1 MKKRVLAL
9 ALAGCLLL
17 SGCKAMLER
26 SYSVSVPHIDHPATA
41 EDPSVLRVENYR
53 ELVSAVRYLVEQG
66 AEEGAIQLYNYDGE
80 EESDLS
86 AACLE
91 VSTQDPLGAYAVDY
105 IKHELSRVVSY
116 YQATLAIRYR
126 RSGSQRE
133 GIVSA
138 NGDQAIRERLGEALE
153 DFSAEAVLRTPFFFG
168 DEETVKALLRE
179 AYYGQPELA
188 LGLPEAQVTFYP
200 DSGWDRI
207 VEIVLTYPEET
218 ETLKEKKE
226 ALERRVEELL
236 PAGSGLDEESAARM
250 ALTALY
256 GSQDGAGTEYD
267 PEGGSTA
274 YAALV
279 EGKADSE
286 GMALAYALLCAR
298 ENVECQVVEGS
309 FQDKPWFWN
318 ILGFSTGESAYVDA
332 SFFSQ
337 RSTVLFTQEE
347 FFALGY
353 FFPET

>member
-1 MKKRVLAL
+1 MKKRILAL
-9 ALAGCLLL
+9 ALAGCFLL

-26 SYSVSVPHIDHPATA
+26 SYSVSTPHVDHPATA

-53 ELVSAVRYLVEQG
+53 ELVSAVLYLVEEG
-66 AEEGAIQLYNYDGE
+66 AEEGTIQLYNSDGE

-116 YQATLAIRYR
+116 YQATLAIHYR

-133 GIVSA
+133 GIVNA

-153 DFSAEAVLRTPFFFG
+153 DFPAEVVLRTPFFFG

-179 AYYGQPELA
+179 AYYDHPAAA
-188 LGLPEAQVTFYP
+188 LGFPEAQVTFYP

-207 VEIVLTYPEET
+207 VEVALTYPEET

-226 ALERRVEELL
+226 ELARRAEELL

-250 ALTALY
+250 ALTVLY
-256 GSQDGAGTEYD
+256 AQDGAGAVYD
-267 PEGGSTA
+267 PEGGSTT

-298 ENVECQVVEGS
+298 ENVECQVAEGS
-309 FQDKPWFWN
+309 FQDQPWFWN
-318 ILGFSTGESAYVDA
+318 ILRFSTGESACVDA

-337 RSTVLFTQEE
+337 RSTALFTEEE
-347 FFALGY
+347 FLALGY